1 MEHNFDRDGQKYE
14 ERIVQ
19 ISRVSKKT
27 KGGNK
32 IRFATLVVVGDKNGN
47 VGLGLGKS
55 ADVSTSIQKAII
67 YAKKRMISV
76 PIVNHTIPFS
86 IIVKEGAAR
95 VMLKPAPLG
104 TGIIAGGAV
113 RSVVEV
119 AGIRNIS
126 SKILGTSNKASN
138 VYATFEALR
147 ILGKQGGAKQ

>member
-1 MEHNFDRDGQKYE
+1 MERNFDRDGQKYE

-86 IIVKEGAAR
+86 IVVKEGAAR